1 LNFLRKKIDRFFES
15 RNVFRIRYLLNK
27 IFGEKDLGNLGLD
40 FSDKPTRQTIVQE
53 IINLKNYQS
62 YLEIG
67 CYKNDLFDKVKCN
80 IKVGVDPISG
90 GTVRKTSDDYYK
102 TNKEKFDIIFID
114 GLHHYEQ
121 VIKDIN
127 NSLNVLNENGVILL
141 HDCLPNNVYEQV
153 VPRCKHIW
161 NGDVWKAIVECRTKE
176 NIDTYTCYADHGI
189 GVIFKKNNKNIL
201 ELEIKDF
208 SKLKFKDYFYNY
220 KKYMNL
226 IEYSELRNL
235 IFD

>member
-1 LNFLRKKIDRFFES
+1 MNFLRKKIDRFFES
-15 RNVFRIRYLLNK
+15 RNVFRIRYLINK

-40 FSDKPTRQTIVQE
+40 FSNKPTRQRIVQE

-67 CYKNDLFDKVKCN
+67 CYKNDLFDKIKCN

-121 VIKDIN
+121 VIKDIH

-141 HDCLPNNVYEQV
+141 HDCLPNNLYEQI

-176 NIDTYTCYADHGI
+176 
-189 GVIFKKNNKNIL
+189 IL
-201 ELEIKDF
+201 IRTLAT
-208 SKLKFKDYFYNY
+208 LTTV
-220 KKYMNL
+220 L
-226 IEYSELRNL
+226 V
-235 IFD
+235 

>member
-1 LNFLRKKIDRFFES
+1 MNFLRKKIDRFFES
-15 RNVFRIRYLLNK
+15 RNVFKIRYLLNK

-67 CYKNDLFDKVKCN
+67 CYKNDLFDNVKCN

-141 HDCLPNNVYEQV
+141 PVLP
-153 VPRCKHIW
+153 
-161 NGDVWKAIVECRTKE
+161 
-176 NIDTYTCYADHGI
+176 
-189 GVIFKKNNKNIL
+189 
-201 ELEIKDF
+201 
-208 SKLKFKDYFYNY
+208 
-220 KKYMNL
+220 
-226 IEYSELRNL
+226 EYGGYHCPSSQYVGPQLSVTLAPAPTFNP
-235 IFD
+235 FVT